1 MSLPSNET
9 IRIVREQDVV
19 LLLSRVREYSAQVSL
34 QPLNQTRLITAASEM
49 ARNMLR
55 YANGGR
61 ATIEALSKNAR
72 TGVKI
77 TFLDEGPGIPDI
89 QQAMTSGFST
99 GNGLGLGLPGARRLV
114 NEFDIQSKPGKGTCV
129 TIIQWQDGR

>member
-1 MSLPSNET
+1 MTLLSSET
-9 IRIVREQDVV
+9 MHIVREQDVV
-19 LLLSRVREYSAQVSL
+19 LLLSRVREHSARAGL
-34 QPLNQTRLITAASEM
+34 QLLNQTKLLTAASEL

-55 YANGGR
+55 YANGGQ
-61 ATIEALSKNAR
+61 ATIEALRNNAR
-72 TGVKI
+72 SGLKI

-89 QQAMTSGFST
+89 QQAMRSGFST

-129 TIIQWQDGR
+129 TISQWQDGR